1 MDEDDRCPATNRNG
15 ERCGHPEGW
24 GTDNDSGP
32 CKFHGGASPGG
43 QEGNDGG
50 APEGNQ
56 NATRHGIHATPE
68 YLADH
73 LNESQRDQLT
83 ATFEALCTRYERRR
97 GHDPDYAA
105 KRRLRRVSIEIL
117 KEDLADEWLASEAAD
132 SGSLLMEQ
140 RETDGGETYAVPNA
154 VLEPLTALKRETRLT
169 LKDMGLLD
177 DPDTQ
182 QADALEGLSDGAELV
197 FNDAEDADT
206 PDA

>member
-1 MDEDDRCPATNRNG
+1 MTDDICGATKRDGTDDACQLPA
-15 ERCGHPEGW
+15 GW
-24 GTDNDSGP
+24 GTDHTGEGR
-32 CKFHGGASPGG
+32 CKLHGGA
-43 QEGNDGG
+43 EDAG

-73 LNESQRDQLT
+73 LNESQRDQLV

-132 SGSLLMEQ
+132 SGSLLMER
-140 RETDGGETYAVPNA
+140 REMDDGETYAVPNA

-197 FNDAEDADT
+197 FNEADEA

>member
-1 MDEDDRCPATNRNG
+1 MNDDDRCPATNRNG

-24 GTDNDSGP
+24 GTDNETGP
-32 CKFHGGASPGG
+32 CKFHGGAAED
-43 QEGNDGG
+43 QG

-56 NATRHGIHATPE
+56 NATRHGIHATPA

-140 RETDGGETYAVPNA
+140 RETDDGESYAVPNA

-182 QADALEGLSDGAELV
+182 QANALEGLSDGAELV